1 MKRFLLRFFSS
12 KEKGKERK
20 KHECMKSCVFLRFM
34 MRFVDLFCRF
44 GGTAAVSSC
53 AKKMSSKPLKKEHKN
68 RNNKKGT
75 RRKSENSVW
84 W

>member
-1 MKRFLLRFFSS
+1 
-12 KEKGKERK
+12 
-20 KHECMKSCVFLRFM
+20 MKSCVFLRFM

-53 AKKMSSKPLKKEHKN
+53 AKKCPLTLKKEHKN

-75 RRKSENSVW
+75 RRKKENGVVMMVCVLLLIFYMTKKG
-84 W
+84 